1 MAEHTFKAKLHRW
14 WRRVAGHDEALLVSD
29 LPEHLQDKQYD
40 SRIVLRLLSYVRP
53 YMREMII
60 AIILIGVVT
69 LAALAVPY
77 IIAQILDKAIAKGD
91 VALLLRLVAAFVGV
105 NLISWFARSG
115 QIVAMVGAGQDSIY
129 QIRRAL
135 FKRLQQHSLSFFD
148 HADVGVLISRLT
160 SDVNALQ
167 DLVTWAVIGT
177 AADMFTLIG
186 IVIAMLSL
194 DVYLSLLTF
203 AVLPIMFV
211 LTLLWRVRARNR
223 WRKVRY
229 YHGRMLGYIEEN
241 IQGVRVVQAYTRE
254 DLNLK
259 KFVEEVNFRFN
270 QAQGN
275 AARLSALFFPGVDFL
290 GSLAIALVIG
300 FGGTAVLGQQIT
312 PGVLVA
318 FTLYIGRFFDP
329 IRDLAERYNTL
340 QAAMAAGERLFNLLD
355 RPLAVESK
363 PGAPEMPPIR
373 GEVVFEH
380 VNFAYNPEL
389 PILHDINLH
398 VRPGELV
405 ALVGPTGSGKSSLV
419 KLLNRSYDIQSGRLL
434 IDGHDV
440 RDVDLASQRRQM
452 GIVLQ
457 ETFLFRGSVAENIRY
472 GRLDATQTEIERA
485 ARAVGAHEF
494 IVNLIDGYETHVE
507 EGGANLSVGQRQLLA
522 FARALL
528 ADPRILILDE
538 ATSSI
543 DTQTEK
549 LIQDAMDVL
558 LEGRTAFVIAHRL
571 STIVRADQIL
581 VLSGGRIIERGTHE
595 ELLAQRGEYYN
606 LYTMGFMAVPLD
618 EGVAG

>member
-1 MAEHTFKAKLHRW
+1 MSKLHRW
-14 WRRVAGHDEALLVSD
+14 WRRVAGYDEALLVSD
-29 LPEHLQDKQYD
+29 LPENLQDKQYD
-40 SRIVLRLLSYVRP
+40 SRIALRLLSYVRP
-53 YMREMII
+53 YMREMVV
-60 AIILIGVVT
+60 AIILIGIVT
-69 LAALAVPY
+69 VAALAVPY
-77 IIAQILDKAIAKGD
+77 LIAQMLDEAIAKGN
-91 VALLLRLVAAFVGV
+91 VPLLMRLVAAFVGI
-105 NLISWFARSG
+105 NLISWFPRSG
-115 QIVAMVGAGQDSIY
+115 QIVAMVGAGQNSIY
-129 QIRRAL
+129 QVRRSL
-135 FKRLQQHSLSFFD
+135 FERLQRHSLSFFD

-177 AADMFTLIG
+177 AADLFTLVG

-194 DVYLSLLTF
+194 NVYLSLLTF
-203 AVLPIMFV
+203 AVLPIMFI
-211 LTLLWRVRARNR
+211 LTTLWRIRARNR

-229 YHGRMLGYIEEN
+229 YHGRMLGFIEEN

-290 GSLAIALVIG
+290 GSLAVALVIG
-300 FGGTAVLGQQIT
+300 FGGSAVLGEQIT

-318 FTLYIGRFFDP
+318 FILYIGRFFDP

-373 GEVVFEH
+373 GEVVFEN
-380 VNFAYNPEL
+380 VNFAYTPEL
-389 PILHDINLH
+389 PILRDINLH
-398 VRPGELV
+398 VKPGELV

-434 IDGHDV
+434 IDGYDV
-440 RDVDLASQRRQM
+440 RDVELASLRRQM

-457 ETFLFRGSVAENIRY
+457 ETFLFRGTVAENIRY
-472 GRLDATQTEIERA
+472 GRLDATQDEIEQA

-494 IVNLIDGYETHVE
+494 IVNMPDAYETHVE

-581 VLSGGRIIERGTHE
+581 VLSAGQIIERGTHE
-595 ELLAQRGEYYN
+595 ELLTQRGAYYN

-618 EGVAG
+618 EAAAG

>member
-1 MAEHTFKAKLHRW
+1 MSKLHRW
-14 WRRVAGHDEALLVSD
+14 WRRVAGYDEALLVSD
-29 LPEHLQDKQYD
+29 LPENLQDKQYD
-40 SRIVLRLLSYVRP
+40 SRIALRLLSYVRP
-53 YMREMII
+53 YMREMVV
-60 AIILIGVVT
+60 AIILIGIVT
-69 LAALAVPY
+69 VAALAVPY
-77 IIAQILDKAIAKGD
+77 LIAQMLDEAIAKGN
-91 VALLLRLVAAFVGV
+91 VPLLMRLVAAFVGI

-115 QIVAMVGAGQDSIY
+115 QIVAMVGAGQNSIY
-129 QIRRAL
+129 QVRRSL
-135 FKRLQQHSLSFFD
+135 FERLQRHSLSFFD

-177 AADMFTLIG
+177 AADLFTLVG

-194 DVYLSLLTF
+194 NVYLSLLTF
-203 AVLPIMFV
+203 AVLPIMFI
-211 LTLLWRVRARNR
+211 LTTLWRIRARNR

-229 YHGRMLGYIEEN
+229 YHGRMLGFIEEN

-290 GSLAIALVIG
+290 GSLAVALVIG
-300 FGGTAVLGQQIT
+300 FGGSAVLGEQIT

-318 FTLYIGRFFDP
+318 FILYIGRFFDP

-373 GEVVFEH
+373 GEVVFEN
-380 VNFAYNPEL
+380 VNFAYTPEL
-389 PILHDINLH
+389 PILRDINLH
-398 VRPGELV
+398 VKPGELV

-434 IDGHDV
+434 IDGYDV
-440 RDVDLASQRRQM
+440 RDVELASLRRQM

-457 ETFLFRGSVAENIRY
+457 ETFLFRGTVAENIRY
-472 GRLDATQTEIERA
+472 GRLDATQDEIEQA

-494 IVNLIDGYETHVE
+494 IVNMPDAYETHVE

-581 VLSGGRIIERGTHE
+581 VLSAGQIIERGTHE
-595 ELLAQRGEYYN
+595 ELLTQRGAYYN

-618 EGVAG
+618 EAAAG

>member
-1 MAEHTFKAKLHRW
+1 MAKLHRW
-14 WRRVAGHDEALLVSD
+14 WRRVAGYDEALLVSD
-29 LPEHLQDKQYD
+29 LPENLQDKQYD
-40 SRIVLRLLSYVRP
+40 SRIALRLLSYVRP
-53 YMREMII
+53 YMREMVV
-60 AIILIGVVT
+60 AIILIGIVT
-69 LAALAVPY
+69 VAALAVPY
-77 IIAQILDKAIAKGD
+77 LIAQMLDEAIAKGN
-91 VALLLRLVAAFVGV
+91 VPLLMRLVAAFVGI

-115 QIVAMVGAGQDSIY
+115 QIVAMVGAGQNSIY
-129 QIRRAL
+129 QVRRSL
-135 FKRLQQHSLSFFD
+135 FERLQRHSLSFFD

-177 AADMFTLIG
+177 AADLFTLVG

-194 DVYLSLLTF
+194 NVYLSLLTF
-203 AVLPIMFV
+203 AVLPIMFI
-211 LTLLWRVRARNR
+211 LTTLWRIRARNR

-229 YHGRMLGYIEEN
+229 YHGRMLGFIEEN

-290 GSLAIALVIG
+290 GSLAVALVIG
-300 FGGTAVLGQQIT
+300 FGGSAVLGEQIT

-318 FTLYIGRFFDP
+318 FILYIGRFFDP

-373 GEVVFEH
+373 GEVVFEN
-380 VNFAYNPEL
+380 VNFAYTPEL
-389 PILHDINLH
+389 PILRDINLH
-398 VRPGELV
+398 VKPGELV

-434 IDGHDV
+434 IDGYDV
-440 RDVDLASQRRQM
+440 RDVELASLRRQM

-457 ETFLFRGSVAENIRY
+457 ETFLFRGTVAENIRY
-472 GRLDATQTEIERA
+472 GRLDATQDEIEQA

-494 IVNLIDGYETHVE
+494 IVNMPDAYETHVE

-581 VLSGGRIIERGTHE
+581 VLSAGQIIERGTHE
-595 ELLAQRGEYYN
+595 ELLTQRGAYYN

-618 EGVAG
+618 EAAAG